1 MHRYAR
7 RDAGGA
13 ADERRRIGAVV
24 TGSDGGT
31 GERQRSGTAVRW
43 AVGLATAAVIVW
55 LAVRYWDDLRQIDL
69 QVDAVGLVA
78 AVVVSMT
85 ATWCLAL
92 GWRELIG
99 GYGTPLAHRPA
110 LRIWMLSQATRY
122 LPTGLVPIA
131 VRAGLA
137 APLGV
142 KRAAAGASVVVETAT
157 LVGWSA
163 VFAALWAPADW
174 LGTAG
179 GWFARIVIGVAAA
192 AGLVTLPWT
201 LAGAGAWWRRI
212 DGLMRR
218 VGLLRRISGL
228 VQPDALS
235 AERAAVWRAT
245 FVYGLAVAQRLM
257 AAVLL
262 AGSLLAA
269 GADDIWLIAGATAA
283 GIVVGMVGITPA
295 GLGVREV
302 VVAALLA
309 ERFGVGDAAAFAIA
323 VRLLEFAH
331 ELVMLPLAAV
341 GRSTAR
347 GSGHGRNAH

>member
-1 MHRYAR
+1 MTAAGQHDVTSTAR
-7 RDAGGA
+7 WR
-13 ADERRRIGAVV
+13 V
-24 TGSDGGT
+24 
-31 GERQRSGTAVRW
+31 TAVRW
-43 AVGLATAAVIVW
+43 LLGLATAAMIIW
-55 LAVRYWDDLRQIDL
+55 LAVRYWDDLRRIDL
-69 QVDAVGLVA
+69 RVDVVGLLG

-99 GYGTPLAHRPA
+99 GYGTPLPQRQA

-122 LPTGLVPIA
+122 LPTGLVPIVA
-131 VRAGLA
+131 RAGLA
-137 APLGV
+137 APLGMN
-142 KRAAAGASVVVETAT
+142 RAAAGASVVVETAT

-179 GWFARIVIGVAAA
+179 GWLARIVIGFGAAV
-192 AGLVTLPWT
+192 GLVTLPWT
-201 LAGAGAWWRRI
+201 LAGAGTWWRRI

-218 VGLLRRISGL
+218 TAALRWLSERIHS
-228 VQPDALS
+228 DTLS
-235 AERAAVWRAT
+235 AERTTVWRAT
-245 FVYGLAVAQRLM
+245 FVYGLAVVQRLM

-262 AGSLLAA
+262 AGALLAA

-323 VRLLEFAH
+323 VRVLEFAH
-331 ELVMLPLAAV
+331 ELVLLPLAAAA
-341 GRSTAR
+341 GRVKPAER
-347 GSGHGRNAH
+347 AD

>member
-1 MHRYAR
+1 MP
-7 RDAGGA
+7 DAQQRGRA
-13 ADERRRIGAVV
+13 AV
-24 TGSDGGT
+24 TRSNGSI
-31 GERQRSGTAVRW
+31 GERQRSSTAVRW
-43 AVGLATAAVIVW
+43 VLGLATAAMIVW

-99 GYGTPLAHRPA
+99 GYGTPLAQGPA

-122 LPTGLVPIA
+122 LPSGLVPVVA
-131 VRAGLA
+131 RAGLA

-142 KRAAAGASVVVETAT
+142 NRAAAGASVIVETTT
-157 LVGWSA
+157 LIGWSA

-179 GWFARIVIGVAAA
+179 GWLVRLLIGVGAA

-201 LAGAGAWWRRI
+201 LAGAGGWWRRI

-218 VGLLRRISGL
+218 VVVLRWLDGRM
-228 VQPDALS
+228 QTDALS
-235 AERAAVWRAT
+235 AERPAVWRAV
-245 FVYGLAVAQRLM
+245 FIYGLAVAQRLM
-257 AAVLL
+257 ASVVL
-262 AGSLLAA
+262 AAALLAA
-269 GADDIWLIAGATAA
+269 GVDDVWLIAGATAA

-309 ERFGVGDAAAFAIA
+309 ERFGVGDAAAFVIA
-323 VRLLEFAH
+323 VRVLEFAH
-331 ELVMLPLAAV
+331 ELVLLPLATVAGWRKPAV
-341 GRSTAR
+341 TDD
-347 GSGHGRNAH
+347 SGG

>member
-1 MHRYAR
+1 MADAR
-7 RDAGGA
+7 HHGR
-13 ADERRRIGAVV
+13 AVV
-24 TGSDGGT
+24 TRRDGSI
-31 GERQRSGTAVRW
+31 GERQRSGAVVRW
-43 AVGLATAAVIVW
+43 LLGLATAAMIVW
-55 LAVRYWDDLRQIDL
+55 LAVRYWGDLRRIDL
-69 QVDAVGLVA
+69 QVDAVGLLG

-99 GYGTPLAHRPA
+99 GYGTRPAQGPA

-122 LPTGLVPIA
+122 LPSGLVPIA
-131 VRAGLA
+131 ARAGLA

-142 KRAAAGASVVVETAT
+142 NRAAAGASVIVETAT

-179 GWFARIVIGVAAA
+179 GWLARLVIGVGAAV
-192 AGLVTLPWT
+192 GLVTLPWT
-201 LAGAGAWWRRI
+201 LAGAGTWWRRI

-218 VGLLRRISGL
+218 TATLRWLSERIHS
-228 VQPDALS
+228 DALS
-235 AERAAVWRAT
+235 AERTAVWRAT

-257 AAVLL
+257 AAALL
-262 AGSLLAA
+262 AAALLAA

-323 VRLLEFAH
+323 VRALEFAH
-331 ELVMLPLAAV
+331 ELVLLPLAAAA
-341 GRSTAR
+341 GRAKPAQTA
-347 GSGHGRNAH
+347 G